1 MPRRPL
7 PRRRHLR
14 AARRHLQLSLRRG
27 SRGAALRGD
36 YLQYLQLYYL
46 QYLHYLQVEAD
57 TGNSTAAAF
66 HGQSRV
72 ELDLGALLGG
82 VSADLKLQVRAFT
95 RTCVLLHAPGV
106 RRHVSGPAADHVT
119 LALEEARLR
128 LSFSMSGSSLDL
140 VSEQTLSLGTWHTL
154 HFQRWVA
161 VSWRLF

>member
-1 MPRRPL
+1 M
-7 PRRRHLR
+7 
-14 AARRHLQLSLRRG
+14 
-27 SRGAALRGD
+27 
-36 YLQYLQLYYL
+36 
-46 QYLHYLQVEAD
+46 EAD

-128 LSFSMSGSSLDL
+128 LSFSMSGSRLSL

-161 VSWRLF
+161 LSWRHI